1 MSLRS
6 SLPAGRSSAPRLGTA
21 VFVLVLALAAG
32 VSGVARA
39 QEISLSCLGG
49 ARLNEADLAQ
59 GTTIIVI
66 WASWSPRSRDIV
78 ERVQPLAS
86 RWGDRAR
93 VLTVNFQEDGAAAEK
108 FLAGRSLGAPVC
120 MDPDGAFS
128 RKYNVATLPGLLVVK
143 DGQVAHRGKLTD
155 DADRVIAGL
164 LR

>member
-1 MSLRS
+1 MSPRPL
-6 SLPAGRSSAPRLGTA
+6 LPTGRSLAPRLGM
-21 VFVLVLALAAG
+21 VVLALALVAG
-32 VSGVARA
+32 AANFARA
-39 QEISLSCLGG
+39 QDISLSCLGG
-49 ARLNEADLAQ
+49 ARLNESDLAR
-59 GTTIIVI
+59 GTTIIVV

-93 VLTVNFQEDGAAAEK
+93 VLTVNFQEDGPAAQR
-108 FLAGRSLGAPVC
+108 FLAGRNLSAPVC
-120 MDPDGAFS
+120 LDPDGVFS
-128 RKYNVATLPGLLVVK
+128 RKYNVATLPGLLVIK

>member
-1 MSLRS
+1 MSPRS
-6 SLPAGRSSAPRLGTA
+6 YLPAGRSLAPRLGTV
-21 VFVLVLALAAG
+21 VFALALAFMAG
-32 VSGVARA
+32 VSDFARA

-49 ARLNEADLAQ
+49 ARLNEADLAR

-78 ERVQPLAS
+78 ARVQPLAS

-93 VLTVNFQEDGAAAEK
+93 VLTVNFQEDGAAAER

-120 MDPDGAFS
+120 MDPEGVFS
-128 RKYNVATLPGLLVVK
+128 RKYNVATLPGLLVIK